1 MGKTSIEWTDETLN
15 PIRARHTETGKL
27 GWHCTK
33 PSAGCK
39 NCYAEAMNK
48 WRGTG
53 LPFVP
58 ASKDKIEIF
67 LDRTVLEKPLKW
79 KKRKKI
85 FMCDM
90 TDLFHEDVSD
100 EDINKVFEMMA
111 NAQWFHGHQ
120 FQVLTKRPERM
131 KRIVEEIGAGIAEQK
146 KGKDNGDGTRSY
158 SLHFHFPLNNIWLGV
173 SVEDQ
178 KTADE
183 RIPLLLQTPAAVRWI
198 SAEPMLGPV
207 DLRLWLNVIPR
218 MRTPVSS
225 DSGLPCG
232 ETTLDWM
239 PSYNINTGEIV
250 KPLLDWVVV
259 GGESG
264 PGARPCDI
272 HWVRLIIE
280 QCKAAGVPV
289 FVKQLG
295 ARPVHSLPKNA
306 AGWTTFP
313 ALNFKD
319 KKGGAMEEWPE
330 DLRARSSPNLSR
342 EWIPRDV

>member
-15 PIRARHTETGKL
+15 PIRARHTETGKV

-33 PSAGCK
+33 PSGGCK
-39 NCYAEAMNK
+39 HCYAEAMNK

-58 ASKDKIEIF
+58 ASKEKIEIF

-79 KKRKKI
+79 KTRKKI
-85 FMCDM
+85 FVCDM

-158 SLHFHFPLNNIWLGV
+158 SLHFHFPLNNISLGV

-178 KTADE
+178 QTADE

-198 SAEPMLGPV
+198 SAEPLLGPV
-207 DLRLWLNVIPR
+207 NLKLF
-218 MRTPVSS
+218 
-225 DSGLPCG
+225 LPLTEHG
-232 ETTLDWM
+232 RGGPIRAM
-239 PSYNINTGEIV
+239 GG
-250 KPLLDWVVV
+250 LDWVVV

-264 PGARPCDI
+264 PKARPCDVAWI
-272 HWVRLIIE
+272 RSIVQ
-280 QCKAAGVPV
+280 QCRAAGVPC

-295 ARPVHSLPKNA
+295 SCVCDRNDAGFEGDEPTSWPIDTDVEDPSNEWDWQGA
-306 AGWTTFP
+306 AIRVR
-313 ALNFKD
+313 LRD
-319 KKGGAMEEWPE
+319 RKGGDPAEWPE
-330 DLRARSSPNLSR
+330 DLRIR
-342 EWIPRDV
+342 EFPR